1 MTRVPHPTAQQLLQR
16 DALRYA
22 RASNAWTAR
31 ALRLRAAGQRQ
42 GARDALIVAASYRAR
57 IPACRTPR
65 HRPQGLQA

>member
-1 MTRVPHPTAQQLLQR
+1 MTTATRTNAQHLLDR

-31 ALRLRAAGQRQ
+31 AMRLRAAGNTHE
-42 GARDALIVAASYRAR
+42 ARDALIVAASYRAR

-65 HRPQGLQA
+65 QHPQGLQA